1 MLLLFFY
8 LFLALGVSFLCSILE
23 AVLLSITPSYITLVE
38 QNHPR
43 VGARLKTLKDDV
55 DRPLSALLS
64 LNTIAHT
71 VGAAGVG
78 AQSQVLFGSGYL
90 AITSALVTL
99 GILVVSEIIPKTL
112 GATYWRGLAPF
123 AAVVLR
129 WMVIGLYPLVVL
141 SMGITRLLTPSE
153 REPAFSRAEFAA
165 MADQGEAEG
174 VFAVEESQILRNLLH
189 FESLRVKDVLT
200 PRVVMVAFHE
210 SATVTE
216 VFDTL
221 GRRRIS
227 RLPVFSDENEDITGF
242 VLLSE
247 VLIEIARDRHDTP
260 LSAIKHDVLV
270 VPETLSLYGLFRNLL
285 ERQQQLAVVV
295 DEYGG
300 IVGVATM
307 EDIVETMLGMEIMDE
322 GDAVEDMRVMARQRW
337 LKRAR
342 KLGLVS
348 EDDERIERAA
358 GRAPG

>member
-1 MLLLFFY
+1 MLLLLFY

-23 AVLLSITPSYITLVE
+23 AVLLSLTPSHITLMAQE
-38 QNHPR
+38 NET
-43 VGARLKTLKDDV
+43 VGKRLKTLKDDV

-78 AQSQVLFGSGYL
+78 AQSQVLFGNGYL

-99 GILVVSEIIPKTL
+99 GILVISEIIPKTL
-112 GATYWRGLAPF
+112 GATYWKKLAPF
-123 AAVVLR
+123 AAIVLR

-141 SMGITRLLTPSE
+141 SLFITRLLTPNE
-153 REPAFSRAEFAA
+153 RAPAFSRAEFKA

-210 SATVTE
+210 SATVSE
-216 VFDTL
+216 VFEAL
-221 GRRRIS
+221 GARRIS
-227 RLPVFSDENEDITGF
+227 RLPVFSDDNEDITGY
-242 VLLSE
+242 VLLSD

-260 LSAIKHDVLV
+260 MSAVKHDVLV

-285 ERQQQLAVVV
+285 ERQQQMSVVI

-348 EDDERIERAA
+348 EDDERIEKAA
-358 GRAPG
+358 SRAPA

>member
-1 MLLLFFY
+1 MLLLLFY

-23 AVLLSITPSYITLVE
+23 AVLLSLTPSHITLMAQE
-38 QNHPR
+38 NEA
-43 VGARLKTLKDDV
+43 VGKRLKSLKDDV

-78 AQSQVLFGSGYL
+78 AQSQVLFGNGYL

-99 GILVVSEIIPKTL
+99 GILVISEIIPKTL
-112 GATYWRGLAPF
+112 GATYWKALAPF

-141 SMGITRLLTPSE
+141 SMFLTRLLTPDE
-153 REPAFSRAEFAA
+153 RKPAFSRAEFQA

-174 VFAVEESQILRNLLH
+174 VFAMEESQILRNLLQ

-210 SATVTE
+210 SSTVDE
-216 VFDTL
+216 VFNAI
-221 GRRRIS
+221 GERRIS
-227 RLPVFSDENEDITGF
+227 RLPVFSDDNEDISGY

-247 VLIEIARDRHDTP
+247 VLIEVARDRHDTR
-260 LSAIKHDVLV
+260 LSQIKHEVLV

-285 ERQQQLAVVV
+285 DRQQQLSVVV

-307 EDIVETMLGMEIMDE
+307 EDVVETMLGMEIMDE
-322 GDAVEDMRVMARQRW
+322 GDRVEDMRVLARQRW

-348 EDDERIERAA
+348 ENDELIENAA
-358 GRAPG
+358 ARPPE